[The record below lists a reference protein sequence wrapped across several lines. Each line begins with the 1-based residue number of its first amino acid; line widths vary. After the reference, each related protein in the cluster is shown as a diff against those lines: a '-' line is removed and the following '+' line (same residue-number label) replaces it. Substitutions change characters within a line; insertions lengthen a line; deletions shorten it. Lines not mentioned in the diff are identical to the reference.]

1 MTVQN
6 KNAGTA
12 ATVPAKKQTS
22 PQKGEVM
29 NQTIRTTIPE
39 IKCARCMCPP
49 GTGETFIHEAILVG
63 DDVINTS
70 FKIEC
75 NCPCHCH
82 DGIPPAQSPTPE
94 RHTIGGEL
102 ARIVYGPGGL
112 ASRIRA
118 NRNACTC
125 EVPS

>member
-1 MTVQN
+1 
-6 KNAGTA
+6 
-12 ATVPAKKQTS
+12 
-22 PQKGEVM
+22 M

-39 IKCARCMCPP
+39 IKCARCMCPS
-49 GTGETFIHEAILVG
+49 GTGEIFVDGMKLE
-63 DDVINTS
+63 
-70 FKIEC
+70 
-75 NCPCHCH
+75 CPCHCH

-118 NRNACTC
+118 NRNVCTC